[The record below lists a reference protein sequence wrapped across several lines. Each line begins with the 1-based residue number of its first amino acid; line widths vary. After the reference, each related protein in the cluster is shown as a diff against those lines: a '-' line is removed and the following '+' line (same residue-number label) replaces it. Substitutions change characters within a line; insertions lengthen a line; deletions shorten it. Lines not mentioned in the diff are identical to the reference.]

1 MSLWQTV
8 LVVVEIFVFL
18 AYLMVLLHIVADLFR
33 DTQLGGVARAVWIV
47 FLIAVPVLTALIY
60 LVARGRGMSERQG
73 AAAVAARQR
82 TDDYIREVAGWSPS
96 REVAVAKEL
105 LDAGAITPAEFERL
119 KARALAA
126 A

>member
-1 MSLWQTV
+1 MNFWQTA
-8 LVVVEIFVFL
+8 LVVVEIFVFV

-33 DTQLGGVARAVWIV
+33 DTRLGGVARALWIV
-47 FLIAVPVLTALIY
+47 FLIGVPVLTALVY

-73 AAAVAARQR
+73 AAVVAARQR
-82 TDDYIREVAGWSPS
+82 TDDYVRDVAGWSPS
-96 REVAVAKEL
+96 QEVAAAKQL
-105 LDAGAITPAEFERL
+105 LDAGTITPAEFERL